1 MSDGGKGEI
10 ARLGKE
16 RLPYDKKIKTNR
28 LP

>member
-1 MSDGGKGEI
+1 MGGGGKGEI
-10 ARLGKE
+10 ARLGDE